1 MAQPKE
7 RSYEELRES
16 IIAEAKNTLQKEID
30 TELQQFDKPLTPEI
44 ISEVTAK
51 FHQTYTNYLR
61 TAFDVVFQNELLSV
75 EDNDDVE
82 ILSNGKSNTVAEHVE
97 ADQHDLSVTNE
108 QLQEMDNSVTKVA
121 RRRKE
126 YPKKCTKFLEK
137 TLEYQLRAAEKIRVN
152 VNSVEPLVEEE
163 VLEESNTKLHE
174 SLENLQVTV
183 RKGIQKSVRIEGSLQ
198 MLREIDH
205 K

>member
-7 RSYEELRES
+7 GSYEEVRES
-16 IIAEAKNTLQKEID
+16 IIAEAKNALQKEIE
-30 TELQQFDKPLTPEI
+30 TELKQFDKPLTPEI

-75 EDNDDVE
+75 EDNDDVVV
-82 ILSNGKSNTVAEHVE
+82 LGNGKSNVAEHVE

-163 VLEESNTKLHE
+163 VLEESNAKLHE

-198 MLREIDH
+198 MLREIDD

>member
-1 MAQPKE
+1 MPP
-7 RSYEELRES
+7 
-16 IIAEAKNTLQKEID
+16 AEAAGTLD
-30 TELQQFDKPLTPEI
+30 FARAVSDR
-44 ISEVTAK
+44 
-51 FHQTYTNYLR
+51 Y
-61 TAFDVVFQNELLSV
+61 
-75 EDNDDVE
+75 DDVE
-82 ILSNGKSNTVAEHVE
+82 ILSYGKSNNVAEHVE

-198 MLREIDH
+198 MLREIDD

>member
-1 MAQPKE
+1 
-7 RSYEELRES
+7 
-16 IIAEAKNTLQKEID
+16 
-30 TELQQFDKPLTPEI
+30 
-44 ISEVTAK
+44 
-51 FHQTYTNYLR
+51 
-61 TAFDVVFQNELLSV
+61 
-75 EDNDDVE
+75 
-82 ILSNGKSNTVAEHVE
+82 
-97 ADQHDLSVTNE
+97 
-108 QLQEMDNSVTKVA
+108 MDNSVTKVA

-198 MLREIDH
+198 MLREIDD

>member
-1 MAQPKE
+1 MAQLKE
-7 RSYEELRES
+7 GSYEEVRES
-16 IIAEAKNTLQKEID
+16 IIAEAKNALQKEIE
-30 TELQQFDKPLTPEI
+30 TELKQFDKPLTPEI

-75 EDNDDVE
+75 EGNDDVVV
-82 ILSNGKSNTVAEHVE
+82 LGNGKSNVAEHVE

-163 VLEESNTKLHE
+163 VLEESNAKLHE

-198 MLREIDH
+198 MLREIDD

>member
-7 RSYEELRES
+7 GSYEEVRES
-16 IIAEAKNTLQKEID
+16 IIAEAKNALQKEIE
-30 TELQQFDKPLTPEI
+30 TELKQFDKPLTPEI

-75 EDNDDVE
+75 EGNDDVVV
-82 ILSNGKSNTVAEHVE
+82 LGNGKSNVAEHVE

-198 MLREIDH
+198 MLREIDD